1 MMMPS
6 HLGKVTIQ
14 QLSGKT
20 IAVAALASIAAT
32 TQPKRGLRY
41 PEAANGQGISL
52 KGSVGH
58 MNRNSGGARC

>member
-1 MMMPS
+1 MPS
-6 HLGKVTIQ
+6 YPDKVTIQ

-20 IAVAALASIAAT
+20 IDVAARASIAAT
-32 TQPKRGLRY
+32 TQPKRNLRY
-41 PEAANGQGISL
+41 PEAANGLGISL